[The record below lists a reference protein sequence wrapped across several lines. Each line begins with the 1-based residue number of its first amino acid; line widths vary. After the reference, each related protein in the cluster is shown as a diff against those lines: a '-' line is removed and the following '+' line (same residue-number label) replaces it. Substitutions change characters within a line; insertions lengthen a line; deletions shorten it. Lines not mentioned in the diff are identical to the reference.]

1 MRGASVLAQRRQT
14 AVVVVGGAIMPVHR
28 HDGGGGGKKKKK
40 KGGSSPPAG
49 SSKGYVRRAVASG
62 ADGQTQQ
69 TTCRPRNSTMTLLW
83 WSLESETRQAIEEEK

>member
-14 AVVVVGGAIMPVHR
+14 SVVVVVGGAIMPVHR
-28 HDGGGGGKKKKK
+28 HGGGEKKKK
-40 KGGSSPPAG
+40 KGEPSPPAG
-49 SSKGYVRRAVASG
+49 SSKGYVRLAVASG

-69 TTCRPRNSTMTLLW
+69 TTCRPRNSTMTWW